1 MGKLIRRM
9 GPYLLLGLIA
19 LLSCGVGG
27 QAALWLL
34 GGLRDLLRGAEA
46 TFLTSAS
53 GLIGILLI
61 DALVI
66 ALVVWGLRDTRA
78 IRYFQTLVVVPLV
91 LGFVLGTS
99 LFFGA
104 LGQGLPVGG
113 KPMKAVLPVI
123 LVKPEPLTGPLF
135 FGAPLTN
142 TMVAM
147 ILVDLTVLGLGL
159 LAARR
164 TGPLPPPVRGLGVLV
179 NLFEFVVEALYENL
193 ARVVLGH
200 RARQVFPLVASI
212 FLMVLA
218 ANWLGLLPGF
228 DSIGKVEP
236 AHGHG
241 GGYAVI
247 HWGPLTLLTAEP
259 IAPAEAAG
267 HEAHSEPHDGKDK
280 EKKAGEHPEA
290 HGEEGFVL
298 VPYLRALSTDLNFTI
313 GLALVAVFMVQV
325 WGVRALGPG
334 YFWKFFNLR
343 ALRRGFMGVIEFLVS
358 LLELISE
365 VAKIV
370 SFSFRLFGN
379 IFAGHVLLGIMI
391 FLLPLLV
398 PAVFYGLEIFV
409 GLIQAFVFM
418 MLTMV
423 FIALATA
430 GHGEGHPEGQH

>member
-27 QAALWLL
+27 QAAFWLL
-34 GGLRDLLRGAEA
+34 GSLGDLLRGVGA
-46 TFLTSAS
+46 TFLASAT

-66 ALVVWGLRDTRA
+66 ALVLWGLRDTRV
-78 IRYFQTLVVVPLV
+78 IRYFQTLVVMPLI

-99 LFFGA
+99 LFFGT
-104 LGQGLPVGG
+104 LGQGLPING
-113 KPMKAVLPVI
+113 KPLKAVLPVI

-147 ILVDLTVLGLGL
+147 VLVDLVVLGLGL
-159 LAARR
+159 VAARR
-164 TGPLPPPVRGLGVLV
+164 AGPLPPPVRGLGILV
-179 NLFEFVVEALYENL
+179 NLFEFLVEALYENL
-193 ARVVLGH
+193 AKVVLGH

-212 FLMVLA
+212 FLMVLT
-218 ANWLGLLPGF
+218 ANWMGLLPGF

-241 GGYAVI
+241 EGYAVI
-247 HWGPLTLLTAEP
+247 HWGPFTLLTAEP
-259 IAPAEAAG
+259 AAAPAEAAG
-267 HEAHSEPHDGKDK
+267 HEAEG
-280 EKKAGEHPEA
+280 
-290 HGEEGFVL
+290 HGEPSEAKAEGFVL

-334 YFWKFFNLR
+334 YFWKFFNVR

-365 VAKIV
+365 VAKV
-370 SFSFRLFGN
+370 LSFSFRLFGN
-379 IFAGHVLLGIMI
+379 IFAGHVLLGIMM
-391 FLLPLLV
+391 FLLPLLI

-409 GLIQAFVFM
+409 GLIQAFIFM

-430 GHGEGHPEGQH
+430 GHGGEGHSEGHH

>member
-27 QAALWLL
+27 QAAFWLL
-34 GGLRDLLRGAEA
+34 GSLGDLLRGAGA
-46 TFLTSAS
+46 TFLASAT
-53 GLIGILLI
+53 GLVGILLV

-66 ALVVWGLRDTRA
+66 ALVLWGLRDTRV
-78 IRYFQTLVVVPLV
+78 IRYFQTLVVVPLI

-99 LFFGA
+99 LFFGT
-104 LGQGLPVGG
+104 LGQGLPIGG
-113 KPMKAVLPVI
+113 KPLKAVLPVI
-123 LVKPEPLTGPLF
+123 LVKPEPLTGPVL

-147 ILVDLTVLGLGL
+147 VLVDLVVLGLGL

-164 TGPLPPPVRGLGVLV
+164 AGPLPPPVRGLGILV
-179 NLFEFVVEALYENL
+179 NLFEFLVEALYENL

-218 ANWLGLLPGF
+218 ANWMGLIPGF

-247 HWGPLTLLTAEP
+247 HWGPFALLTAEP
-259 IAPAEAAG
+259 AAAPAEAAG
-267 HEAHSEPHDGKDK
+267 HEAEGGGHHET
-280 EKKAGEHPEA
+280 KA
-290 HGEEGFVL
+290 EGFVL

-334 YFWKFFNLR
+334 YFWKFFNVK
-343 ALRRGFMGVIEFLVS
+343 ALRRGFMGIIEFLVS

-365 VAKIV
+365 VAKV
-370 SFSFRLFGN
+370 LSFSFRLFGN
-379 IFAGHVLLGIMI
+379 IFAGHVLLGIMM
-391 FLLPLLV
+391 FLLPLLI
-398 PAVFYGLEIFV
+398 PAIFYGLEIFV
-409 GLIQAFVFM
+409 GLIQAFIFM

-430 GHGEGHPEGQH
+430 GHGEGHSEEHHS

>member
-27 QAALWLL
+27 QAAFWLFGSL
-34 GGLRDLLRGAEA
+34 GDLLRGVGM
-46 TFLTSAS
+46 TFLASATS
-53 GLIGILLI
+53 LVGIIII

-66 ALVVWGLRDTRA
+66 ALVLWGLRDVRV
-78 IRYFQTLVVVPLV
+78 IRYFQTLVIMPLI

-99 LFFGA
+99 LFFGT
-104 LGQGLPVGG
+104 LGQGLPVMG
-113 KPMKAVLPVI
+113 KPIKAVLPVI
-123 LVKPEPLTGPLF
+123 LVKPEPLTGPVL

-142 TMVAM
+142 TMVTM
-147 ILVDLTVLGLGL
+147 LLVDLVVLGLGF

-164 TGPLPPPVRGLGVLV
+164 AGPLPPPVRGLGIVV
-179 NLFEFVVEALYENL
+179 NLFEFLIEALYENL
-193 ARVVLGH
+193 AKVVLGH
-200 RARQVFPLVASI
+200 RARRVFPLIASI
-212 FLMVLA
+212 FLMVLT
-218 ANWLGLLPGF
+218 ANWMGLIPGF
-228 DSIGKVEP
+228 ESIGKVEP
-236 AHGHG
+236 AHGSE

-247 HWGPLTLLTAEP
+247 HWGPFTLLTAEP
-259 IAPAEAAG
+259 AAVPAEAAG
-267 HEAHSEPHDGKDK
+267 HEAEGG
-280 EKKAGEHPEA
+280 GEHGEA
-290 HGEEGFVL
+290 KAEGFVL

-325 WGVRALGPG
+325 WGVRVLGPG
-334 YFWKFFNLR
+334 YFWKFFNIK
-343 ALRRGFMGVIEFLVS
+343 ALRHGFMGVIEFLVS

-365 VAKIV
+365 VAKIL

-379 IFAGHVLLGIMI
+379 IFAGHVLLGIMM

-398 PAVFYGLEIFV
+398 PAIFYGLEIFV
-409 GLIQAFVFM
+409 GLIQAFIFM

-430 GHGEGHPEGQH
+430 GHGQEPSEGQH

>member
-9 GPYLLLGLIA
+9 GPYALLGLIA

-27 QAALWLL
+27 QASFWLL
-34 GGLRDLLRGAEA
+34 GSLRALIGGLGAIS
-46 TFLTSAS
+46 FPSAG
-53 GLIGILLI
+53 GLIGFLVV
-61 DALVI
+61 DAFVI
-66 ALVVWGLRDTRA
+66 ALALWGLRDTRV
-78 IRYFQTLVVVPLV
+78 IRYFQRLVVVPLI

-99 LFFGA
+99 LFFGT
-104 LGQGLPVGG
+104 LGQGLSVAG
-113 KPMKAVLPVI
+113 KPIKTVLPVI

-147 ILVDLTVLGLGL
+147 VLVDLVVLGLGF

-164 TGPLPPPVRGLGVLV
+164 AGPLPPPVRGLGILV
-179 NLFEFVVEALYENL
+179 NLFEFLVEALYENL
-193 ARVVLGH
+193 AKVVLGP
-200 RARQVFPLVASI
+200 RARHVFPLVASI

-218 ANWLGLLPGF
+218 ANWLGLIPGF

-236 AHGHG
+236 AHGPEP
-241 GGYAVI
+241 GYAVL
-247 HWGPLTLLTAEP
+247 HWGPITLLTAEP
-259 IAPAEAAG
+259 AAAPAEASGPKEGAHGEGEG
-267 HEAHSEPHDGKDK
+267 HGEGSA
-280 EKKAGEHPEA
+280 KAGEA
-290 HGEEGFVL
+290 HGAGFVL

-334 YFWKFFNLR
+334 YFWKFFNVK
-343 ALRRGFMGVIEFLVS
+343 ALRRGFMGIIEFFVS

-391 FLLPLLV
+391 FLLPLLI

-409 GLIQAFVFM
+409 GLIQAFIFM
-418 MLTMV
+418 MLTLV

-430 GHGEGHPEGQH
+430 GHGEEHSESHH

>member
-27 QAALWLL
+27 QAAFWLL
-34 GGLRDLLRGAEA
+34 GSLGDLLRGAGA
-46 TFLTSAS
+46 TFLASAT
-53 GLIGILLI
+53 GLVGILLV

-66 ALVVWGLRDTRA
+66 ALVLWGLRDTRV
-78 IRYFQTLVVVPLV
+78 IRYFQTLVVMPLI

-99 LFFGA
+99 LFFGT

-113 KPMKAVLPVI
+113 KPLKAVLPVI

-147 ILVDLTVLGLGL
+147 VLVDLVVLGLGL

-164 TGPLPPPVRGLGVLV
+164 AGPLPPPVRGLGILV
-179 NLFEFVVEALYENL
+179 NLFEFLVEALYENL
-193 ARVVLGH
+193 AKVVLGH

-218 ANWLGLLPGF
+218 ANWMGLLPGF

-236 AHGHG
+236 AHGHE

-247 HWGPLTLLTAEP
+247 HWGPFTMLTAEP
-259 IAPAEAAG
+259 AAAPAEAAG
-267 HEAHSEPHDGKDK
+267 HEKAGGEPHGT
-280 EKKAGEHPEA
+280 KA
-290 HGEEGFVL
+290 EGFVL

-334 YFWKFFNLR
+334 YFWKFFNVK

-358 LLELISE
+358 LLEMISE
-365 VAKIV
+365 VAKV
-370 SFSFRLFGN
+370 LSFSFRLFGN
-379 IFAGHVLLGIMI
+379 IFAGHVLLGIMM
-391 FLLPLLV
+391 FLLPLLI

-409 GLIQAFVFM
+409 GLIQAFIFM

-430 GHGEGHPEGQH
+430 GHEEGHSEGHHS

>member
-1 MGKLIRRM
+1 MGQLIRRM
-9 GPYLLLGLIA
+9 APYLLLGLIA

-34 GGLRDLLRGAEA
+34 GSLGDLLRGAGA
-46 TFLTSAS
+46 TFLASAT
-53 GLIGILLI
+53 GWVGTLLI

-66 ALVVWGLRDTRA
+66 ALVLWGLRDVRV
-78 IRYFQTLVVVPLV
+78 IRYFQTLVVVPLII
-91 LGFVLGTS
+91 GFGLGTS
-99 LFFGA
+99 LFFGT

-113 KPMKAVLPVI
+113 KPLKAVLPVI
-123 LVKPEPLTGPLF
+123 LVKPEPLTGPLL

-147 ILVDLTVLGLGL
+147 VLVDLVVLGLGL
-159 LAARR
+159 AAARWA
-164 TGPLPPPVRGLGVLV
+164 GPLPPPVRGVGILV
-179 NLFEFVVEALYENL
+179 NLFEFLVEALYENL
-193 ARVVLGH
+193 AKVVLGH
-200 RARQVFPLVASI
+200 RARSVFPLVASI
-212 FLMVLA
+212 FLMVLT
-218 ANWLGLLPGF
+218 ANWMGLIPGF

-236 AHGHG
+236 AHGPEG
-241 GGYAVI
+241 GHAVI
-247 HWGPLTLLTAEP
+247 HWGPFTLLTAEP
-259 IAPAEAAG
+259 VAAPAEAAG
-267 HEAHSEPHDGKDK
+267 HGAEGHG
-280 EKKAGEHPEA
+280 G
-290 HGEEGFVL
+290 HGEAAGFVL

-343 ALRRGFMGVIEFLVS
+343 ALRRGFMGVIEFMVS

-365 VAKIV
+365 FAKII

-391 FLLPLLV
+391 FLLPLLI

-409 GLIQAFVFM
+409 GLIQAFIFM

-430 GHGEGHPEGQH
+430 GHGEGHSEGHHG

>member
-27 QAALWLL
+27 QVAFWLL
-34 GGLRDLLRGAEA
+34 GNLGDLLRGAGAAFLASA
-46 TFLTSAS
+46 T
-53 GLIGILLI
+53 GWIGILI
-61 DALVI
+61 VDALVF
-66 ALVVWGLRDTRA
+66 ALVLWGLRDTRVL
-78 IRYFQTLVVVPLV
+78 RHFQMLVVVPLI

-99 LFFGA
+99 LFFGT

-113 KPMKAVLPVI
+113 KPLKTVLPVI
-123 LVKPEPLTGPLF
+123 LVKPEPLTGPVL

-147 ILVDLTVLGLGL
+147 VLVDLVVLGLGF

-164 TGPLPPPVRGLGVLV
+164 AGPLPPPVRGLGVLV
-179 NLFEFVVEALYENL
+179 NLFEFLVETLYENL
-193 ARVVLGH
+193 AKVVLGH

-212 FLMVLA
+212 FLMVLT
-218 ANWLGLLPGF
+218 ANWMGLIPGF
-228 DSIGKVEP
+228 DSIGKVEHP
-236 AHGHG
+236 HGPEA
-241 GGYAVI
+241 GYEVI
-247 HWGPLTLLTAEP
+247 HWGPFTLLTAKP
-259 IAPAEAAG
+259 VAAPAEAAG
-267 HEAHSEPHDGKDK
+267 HEAEGQ
-280 EKKAGEHPEA
+280 GG
-290 HGEEGFVL
+290 HGENGQAKAEGFIL

-325 WGVRALGPG
+325 WGVRALGLR
-334 YFWKFFNLR
+334 YFWKFFNIK
-343 ALRRGFMGVIEFLVS
+343 ALRRGLMGVVEFLVS

-365 VAKIV
+365 VAKII

-391 FLLPLLV
+391 FLLPFLV

-409 GLIQAFVFM
+409 GLIQAFIFM

-430 GHGEGHPEGQH
+430 GHGEEHSEGHH

>member
-1 MGKLIRRM
+1 MGKLIRRV
-9 GPYLLLGLIA
+9 GPYVLLGLIA

-27 QAALWLL
+27 QAAFWLL
-34 GGLRDLLRGAEA
+34 GGLRDLLRGAGV
-46 TFLTSAS
+46 TFLSSAT
-53 GLIGILLI
+53 GWVGILLA

-66 ALVVWGLRDTRA
+66 ALVLWGLRDTRV
-78 IRYFQTLVVVPLV
+78 IRYFQLLVVAPLI
-91 LGFVLGTS
+91 LGFVLGIS
-99 LFFGA
+99 LFFGT
-104 LGQGLPVGG
+104 LGQGLLIGG
-113 KPMKAVLPVI
+113 KPLKAVLPVI
-123 LVKPEPLTGPLF
+123 LVKPEPLTGPVL

-147 ILVDLTVLGLGL
+147 VLVDLVVLGLGV

-164 TGPLPPPVRGLGVLV
+164 AGPLPPPVRGLGILV
-179 NLFEFVVEALYENL
+179 NLFEFLIEALYENL
-193 ARVVLGH
+193 AKVVLGP
-200 RARQVFPLVASI
+200 RARHVFPLVVTI
-212 FLMVLA
+212 FLMVLT
-218 ANWLGLLPGF
+218 ANWMGLIPGF

-236 AHGHG
+236 AHGHE

-247 HWGPLTLLTAEP
+247 HWGPFTLLTAEP
-259 IAPAEAAG
+259 AAADG
-267 HEAHSEPHDGKDK
+267 HGKEGGEPHEA
-280 EKKAGEHPEA
+280 KA
-290 HGEEGFVL
+290 EGFVL

-334 YFWKFFNLR
+334 YFWKFFNVK
-343 ALRRGFMGVIEFLVS
+343 AIRRGFMGIIEFFVS

-391 FLLPLLV
+391 FLLPLLI

-409 GLIQAFVFM
+409 GLIQAFIFM

-430 GHGEGHPEGQH
+430 GHGEEHSEGHH

>member
-34 GGLRDLLRGAEA
+34 GSLGDLLRGAGA
-46 TFLTSAS
+46 TFLASAT
-53 GLIGILLI
+53 GLIGTLLI
-61 DALVI
+61 DLMVI
-66 ALVVWGLRDTRA
+66 ALVLWGLRDTRV
-78 IRYFQTLVVVPLV
+78 IRYFQTLVVTPLI
-91 LGFVLGTS
+91 LGFGLGTS
-99 LFFGA
+99 LFFGT
-104 LGQGLPVGG
+104 LGQGLPVSG
-113 KPMKAVLPVI
+113 KPLKAVLPVI
-123 LVKPEPLTGPLF
+123 LVKSEPLTGPVL

-147 ILVDLTVLGLGL
+147 VLVDLVVLGLGL

-164 TGPLPPPVRGLGVLV
+164 AGPLPPPVRGLGILV
-179 NLFEFVVEALYENL
+179 NLFEFLVEALYENL
-193 ARVVLGH
+193 AKVVLGH
-200 RARQVFPLVASI
+200 RARHVFPLVASI
-212 FLMVLA
+212 FLMVLT
-218 ANWLGLLPGF
+218 ANWMGLIPGF

-247 HWGPLTLLTAEP
+247 HWGPLTLLTAKP
-259 IAPAEAAG
+259 AAPAEAAG
-267 HEAHSEPHDGKDK
+267 HSAEGH
-280 EKKAGEHPEA
+280 GENPEA
-290 HGEEGFVL
+290 KAEGFVL

-334 YFWKFFNLR
+334 YFWKFFNVK

-409 GLIQAFVFM
+409 GLIQAFIFM

-430 GHGEGHPEGQH
+430 GHGEGPSESHH